1 MSRLILCT
9 GKYAKTPYFFSSL
22 CVNVYCVEEL
32 CYLFTSNPFMIHTD
46 IMSKELA
53 EWLDQ
58 ECELKELSHQLLQ
71 LFRKG
76 SQASTFVLTIL
87 DYVNYC
93 TDIEKKK
100 IEAVLSGNA
109 GLSEYARRKNQ
120 GDFLLKNRRYRMA
133 LTIYED
139 LSHELPDTE
148 SALKPLL
155 YHNMGVTYAH
165 FFLFELAAKFFKR
178 AYDMAGKEESGMQYL
193 LAMRLHLREE
203 AYIAFI
209 AEHAEYHE
217 LSLKVER
224 QLKLTEGLQEESE
237 QSRMLS
243 ALKIYKDE
251 GNVVSYYEEIDKVIS
266 DLKDDYRLHVE

>member
-178 AYDMAGKEESGMQYL
+178 A
-193 LAMRLHLREE
+193 
-203 AYIAFI
+203 
-209 AEHAEYHE
+209 
-217 LSLKVER
+217 
-224 QLKLTEGLQEESE
+224 
-237 QSRMLS
+237 
-243 ALKIYKDE
+243 
-251 GNVVSYYEEIDKVIS
+251 
-266 DLKDDYRLHVE
+266 

>member
-1 MSRLILCT
+1 
-9 GKYAKTPYFFSSL
+9 
-22 CVNVYCVEEL
+22 
-32 CYLFTSNPFMIHTD
+32 MIHTD

>member
-1 MSRLILCT
+1 
-9 GKYAKTPYFFSSL
+9 
-22 CVNVYCVEEL
+22 
-32 CYLFTSNPFMIHTD
+32 
-46 IMSKELA
+46 
-53 EWLDQ
+53 
-58 ECELKELSHQLLQ
+58 
-71 LFRKG
+71 
-76 SQASTFVLTIL
+76 
-87 DYVNYC
+87 
-93 TDIEKKK
+93 
-100 IEAVLSGNA
+100 
-109 GLSEYARRKNQ
+109 
-120 GDFLLKNRRYRMA
+120 
-133 LTIYED
+133 
-139 LSHELPDTE
+139 
-148 SALKPLL
+148 
-155 YHNMGVTYAH
+155 
-165 FFLFELAAKFFKR
+165 
-178 AYDMAGKEESGMQYL
+178 MQYL